1 MIVGDLKKK
10 DKHHYFCNMLKLKKY
25 PYLITILLLAFSF
38 TGCLDIYEEVHFNKD
53 GSGTAT
59 YRYKVDGSGLNG
71 LFNGDDILGGVGA
84 KDSLALS
91 NLSRNGISDIKVI
104 QNGSG
109 FGISFNF
116 KDVTTLNQG
125 LAAII
130 GTDKKG
136 SFMDN
141 EMKQIGGSK
150 TKIERTPGFLGTDSL
165 KKMLDKQGEAA
176 GFGGMSNMLTNG
188 ITYHQVYTFDR
199 KIKRVSND
207 KAVISDNR
215 KKMTLDIPFVEML
228 SGEST
233 VKNTIKLKKGF
244 LWW

>member
-1 MIVGDLKKK
+1 MKKLPLLLTT
-10 DKHHYFCNMLKLKKY
+10 F
-25 PYLITILLLAFSF
+25 LLAFSF

-53 GSGTAT
+53 GSGTAV
-59 YRYKVDGSGLNG
+59 YRYKMETSILDGIL
-71 LFNGDDILGGVGA
+71 GDDFFGA
-84 KDSLALS
+84 AGEKDSLALS
-91 NLSRNGISDIKVI
+91 ELSRNGISGIKVI
-104 QNGSG
+104 QDESG
-109 FGISFNF
+109 FGISFKF
-116 KDVTTLNQG
+116 TDIETLNQG
-125 LAAII
+125 LAKII

-165 KKMLDKQGEAA
+165 KKILDKQGEDV
-176 GFGGMSNMLTNG
+176 GFGGMSDMFTNG

-199 KIKRVSND
+199 KIKSVSNK
-207 KAVISDNR
+207 KAVISDNKR
-215 KKMTLDIPFVEML
+215 KMTLDIPFVEML

-233 VKNTIKLKKGF
+233 VQNTIKLKKGF

>member
-1 MIVGDLKKK
+1 M
-10 DKHHYFCNMLKLKKY
+10 KKY
-25 PYLITILLLAFSF
+25 SYLITIILLAFSF

-59 YRYKVDGSGLNG
+59 YRYKMETNMLNG
-71 LFNGDDILGGVGA
+71 FMGNEFFSGFDS
-84 KDSLALS
+84 KDSLQFNELQ
-91 NLSRNGISDIKVI
+91 RNGISDIKVI
-104 QNGSG
+104 QDGSG

-116 KDVTTLNQG
+116 KDIASLNQG

-165 KKMLDKQGEAA
+165 KKRLDQQGEAA
-176 GFGGMSNMLTNG
+176 GFGGMSNMLTNS